1 MDNHK
6 LLSDLG
12 IELRNIK
19 TSGKTTC
26 PKCSHTRKK
35 KTDPCL
41 SVNIVDGL
49 YKCHNCGWF
58 GSVKVNSNNEK
69 KSYSIPVFNNR
80 TDLSE
85 KTVKFFQSRCINQ
98 DTLNHFKI
106 TNSRMYF
113 PALGGEHESID
124 FNYFRKGS
132 LVNVKY
138 RGPKKSF
145 MLNKGSELIFYN
157 LDAIVGQETVYVVEG
172 ECFTGDAE
180 ILTEEG
186 WVRLDLYNH
195 GKVMQVNDDLTS
207 SFVDPICRVEKEF
220 DGRLIEY
227 SNNQKFYSL
236 TTPDHNMVVY
246 NPRTNKFKKEKA
258 RDLSVG
264 VHIPRTVVFDGP
276 GVDLTDEQ
284 LRLCVAV
291 SADFT
296 FRQSGDLN
304 CALKKD
310 RKKDRLENLLKK
322 VGIPYSLNIDGRGYY
337 SFFIRR
343 GDNPG
348 FLFKKFPKEWISKL
362 SKSQAGVILEE
373 ILHWDGNSVPDRNQ
387 IEYSSKE
394 MDNAVFVQTLSHLH
408 GYTSTIIDREN
419 DFGKWFK
426 VSILFSK
433 KHSDSQ
439 SLLKNKKEISHSGK
453 VYCVQVPSGK
463 ILIRQNRCISV
474 SGNCD
479 AMSVHQVGFE
489 SVVSVPNGATV
500 SGNSNLE
507 YLDNCIDSFSSAK
520 KIIIAT
526 DNDDPGRNLRREL
539 TRRLGAHRCF
549 KVDFGDLKD
558 SNEVLMHK
566 GPEALY
572 EILSDYREMPI
583 DGVISVSDVWDE
595 LEGFFKSGLSRGE
608 TTGTIR
614 EFDKLVSFVPGHT
627 MAITGVP
634 NHGKSLLSNQIMC
647 SLSVNHGWKWAV
659 FSPEHKPLSLYL
671 AKLCEMLLGKR
682 MKMGAGFTDREK
694 ELAKNFLNEHFF
706 FIEPED
712 GDNTLD
718 SIISKAESLVF
729 RKGVRGFILDPWNKI
744 DHNQGKNQS
753 ETQYISK
760 ALDEI
765 IYFGQKNSVFN
776 IIVAHPTKVKKKAN
790 SQLYEVPTMY
800 DIAGS
805 ANFFN
810 KVDWGI
816 TFYRNFES
824 GLNEIYVQKS
834 KWEHLGKI
842 GSLYCKFNPANG
854 RLGDEMDDPDYSNW
868 LKPKEEQIDITFTR
882 DSFQDLPPVQVIPG
896 EEEEIPF

>member
-35 KTDPCL
+35 KTDHCL

-58 GSVKVNSNNEK
+58 GSVNVNSNKEK

-85 KTVKFFQSRCINQ
+85 KSVKFFQSRCINQ

-157 LDAIVGQETVYVVEG
+157 LDSIVGQETVYLVEG
-172 ECFTGDAE
+172 EIDA
-180 ILTEEG
+180 L
-186 WVRLDLYNH
+186 
-195 GKVMQVNDDLTS
+195 
-207 SFVDPICRVEKEF
+207 
-220 DGRLIEY
+220 
-227 SNNQKFYSL
+227 
-236 TTPDHNMVVY
+236 
-246 NPRTNKFKKEKA
+246 
-258 RDLSVG
+258 
-264 VHIPRTVVFDGP
+264 
-276 GVDLTDEQ
+276 
-284 LRLCVAV
+284 
-291 SADFT
+291 
-296 FRQSGDLN
+296 
-304 CALKKD
+304 
-310 RKKDRLENLLKK
+310 
-322 VGIPYSLNIDGRGYY
+322 
-337 SFFIRR
+337 
-343 GDNPG
+343 
-348 FLFKKFPKEWISKL
+348 
-362 SKSQAGVILEE
+362 
-373 ILHWDGNSVPDRNQ
+373 
-387 IEYSSKE
+387 
-394 MDNAVFVQTLSHLH
+394 
-408 GYTSTIIDREN
+408 
-419 DFGKWFK
+419 
-426 VSILFSK
+426 
-433 KHSDSQ
+433 
-439 SLLKNKKEISHSGK
+439 
-453 VYCVQVPSGK
+453 
-463 ILIRQNRCISV
+463 
-474 SGNCD
+474 
-479 AMSVHQVGFE
+479 SVHQVGFK

-595 LEGFFKSGLSRGE
+595 LEGFFKTGLSRGD

-647 SLSVNHGWKWAV
+647 SLSVKHGWKWAV

-694 ELAKNFLNEHFF
+694 ELAKNFLNDHFF

-712 GDNTLD
+712 GDNTLE

-729 RKGVRGFILDPWNKI
+729 RKGIRGFILDPWNKI

-760 ALDEI
+760 ALDDI

-776 IIVAHPTKVKKKAN
+776 IIVAHPTKVKKKSN
-790 SQLYEVPTMY
+790 SPLYEVPTMY

-810 KVDWGI
+810 KVDWGV

-824 GLNEIYVQKS
+824 GLNEIYIQKS

-882 DSFQDLPPVQVIPG
+882 DSFQDLPPVQVVDG